1 MTIKNEEKVRNWEN
15 IILRCKQTSLSMTQ
29 FCKSENFCCIFQP
42 DQYNK
47 SQWPGTILYLRYL
60 LEKMTFMKSLDK
72 ESLTPLMPQ
81 NFLQLFIT
89 PWCGVIF
96 R

>member
-15 IILRCKQTSLSMTQ
+15 IILRWKQTSLSMTQ

-47 SQWPGTILYLRYL
+47 SQWSGTILVSEISLRKNDIY
-60 LEKMTFMKSLDK
+60 EVT
-72 ESLTPLMPQ
+72 
-81 NFLQLFIT
+81 
-89 PWCGVIF
+89 
-96 R
+96 

>member
-15 IILRCKQTSLSMTQ
+15 IILRWKQTSLSTTQ

-47 SQWPGTILYLRYL
+47 SQWPGTILVS
-60 LEKMTFMKSLDK
+60 EMS
-72 ESLTPLMPQ
+72 
-81 NFLQLFIT
+81 
-89 PWCGVIF
+89 F
-96 R
+96 RKNDIYEVT